1 MGNTSSYIKEYNITR
16 DKLEDLSSSHSQFVK
31 KHSQLRQK
39 YISLNEN
46 NGLLLNENKL
56 LRKNNEQ
63 LSKEIEKL
71 RDDNSEYSYD
81 ITRYL
86 LIIDKF
92 KEKLRLLNDKTLMT
106 DFIKENNNTMLDDDF
121 EKDYLEAFVNYLIN
135 KMQKEVEHF
144 LKN

>member
-1 MGNTSSYIKEYNITR
+1 MGNTSSYMKEYEKTKDR
-16 DKLEDLSSSHSQFVK
+16 LEELNSSHSLFVK
-31 KHSQLRQK
+31 KHLQLRQK
-39 YISLNEN
+39 YTSLNDN
-46 NGLLLNENKL
+46 NELLLNENKM

-92 KEKLRLLNDKTLMT
+92 KEKLRLLNDTTLMT

-135 KMQKEVEHF
+135 KMHKEVEHF